1 MRPRTV
7 SHRARR
13 RTRALAFGRTYLAE
27 VQRDRLLG
35 LAAETAFFAV
45 IGIFPGLLV
54 ATSLLGLLGNV
65 VGAEVAAGAQDR
77 VVGALQLV
85 LTERASETVSSVE
98 SLFEDQRG
106 GLLSIATVGALV
118 TLSGAFAVAV
128 GALNIA
134 YDATETRPW
143 LRRRLLGLGLALGTL
158 VLAVVALAVVVVGP
172 LFGRGEQ
179 LADLVGLG
187 SAFTFT
193 WDVLRLPAMVLV
205 LMLWAVTLFHV
216 APSRRT
222 GWRYAVPGALV
233 TTVLWLLA
241 SGGFRLYL
249 DLIAGR
255 NPVLGAFGGG
265 VIVMTW
271 VYLLSLALLLGG
283 ELNAV
288 LYDRRH
294 LDDEG
299 RSHDSGEQLPLFA

>member
-118 TLSGAFAVAV
+118 TLSGAFAVAA

-187 SAFTFT
+187 SVFTFT

-205 LMLWAVTLFHV
+205 LVLWAVTLFHV